1 MSGASALLEVI
12 EDRAGLRSTI
22 ITSQL
27 PISSWH
33 EAMGDP
39 TLGDAILGRITQ
51 NLHRIELVRDSMR
64 KTKGSDPID
73 VD

>member
-1 MSGASALLEVI
+1 LH
-12 EDRAGLRSTI
+12 STI

-39 TLGDAILGRITQ
+39 TLGDAILDRITQ
-51 NLHRIELVRDSMR
+51 NLHRIGLAGESMR
-64 KTKGSDPID
+64 KAKNPDPLD
-73 VD
+73 PG